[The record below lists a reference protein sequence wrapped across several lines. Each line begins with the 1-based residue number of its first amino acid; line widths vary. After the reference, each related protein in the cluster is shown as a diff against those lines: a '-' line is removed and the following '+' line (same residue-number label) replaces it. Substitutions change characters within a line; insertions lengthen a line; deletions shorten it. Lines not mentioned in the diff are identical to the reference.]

1 MQIKPTKRYHYTAI
15 KWLKKRKEVRKEG
28 KKGKKGAR
36 KASETEENEGNTKT
50 AFLQLEGKRKSN
62 NTITPGGSSWSGGRG
77 RPLPAVRGCR
87 AQRGPSPSNPLPS
100 LP

>member
-1 MQIKPTKRYHYTAI
+1 MKRSSISLVIIEMQIKPTKRYHYTAI

-50 AFLQLEGKRKSN
+50 DN
-62 NTITPGGSSWSGGRG
+62 NR
-77 RPLPAVRGCR
+77 CE
-87 AQRGPSPSNPLPS
+87 
-100 LP
+100 